1 MKPKALSIRAAL
13 IALSLVVLA
22 MLLAVGG
29 IGLRSVT
36 SLEGSVT
43 SSYKAAA
50 AARRQVEADVL
61 RGTIR
66 SDVLAALLAAEQ
78 SDYAA
83 IEEAGR
89 RLHADVGA
97 LEEAFAG
104 NAGQELGPAVGAAIE
119 SMRPALERYAT
130 NAKRIVGKLVGGYD
144 NITLLQIEF
153 MKDFSALETEMN
165 GLAARIEAEAASTR
179 AAAHDTMRFS
189 QWAIAAAVLL
199 AALLTAT
206 LCTLTYRHIVPPL
219 SALART
225 ANGIRA
231 SGDLTLRAP
240 SASDNEIGHAVEAF
254 NDLLE
259 NLQGIVRDVRASGSR
274 IAERSERLVDVSGI
288 ALDTSSSQNEA
299 AGAMAAT
306 VEELTMSIRQISEHA
321 REVASAA
328 TESGRLSRDGVSV
341 AGDASDAI
349 QRISAAVSSA
359 AASITALGKDAEAIS
374 SIVQAIKDIADQTN
388 LLALNAAIEAARAG
402 EQGRGFAVV
411 ADEVRKLAERTT
423 QSTQEIIGIVT
434 QIQSGTRNTVSS
446 MEDGVERVKS
456 GVGLAQAAG
465 EAIRQVADVAGSA
478 ARAVGEI
485 THALDEQNTAGQDI
499 ARNVE
504 QVADMASRNHAAA
517 VESASHARELAE
529 LSRALEGAVGRFKV

>member
-43 SSYKAAA
+43 SSYEAAA

-104 NAGQELGPAVGAAIE
+104 NTGQELGPAVGAAIE

-179 AAAHDTMRFS
+179 ATAHDTMRFS

-240 SASDNEIGHAVEAF
+240 SAGDNEIGHAVEAF

-274 IAERSERLVDVSGI
+274 IAERSARLVDVAGI

-306 VEELTMSIRQISEHA
+306 VEELTVSIRQISEHA

-529 LSRALEGAVGRFKV
+529 LSRALEGSVGRFKV

>member
-1 MKPKALSIRAAL
+1 MKAKALSIRAAL

-36 SLEGSVT
+36 SLEGSVAR
-43 SSYKAAA
+43 SHEAAA
-50 AARRQVEADVL
+50 AALRQVEADVV
-61 RGTIR
+61 RGTVR

-78 SDYAA
+78 DDYAA
-83 IEEAGR
+83 VEEAGR

-104 NAGQELGPAVGAAIE
+104 STRQELDPAVGAAVE
-119 SMRPALERYAT
+119 SMRPALERYTT

-144 NITLLQIEF
+144 DTAVLLIDF

-165 GLAARIEAEAASTR
+165 GLAAHIEAEAARTR
-179 AAAHDTMRFS
+179 ASAHETMRFS

-199 AALLTAT
+199 AAILTAA
-206 LCTLTYRHIVPPL
+206 LCMLTYRRIVPPL

-225 ANGIRA
+225 ANGIRT

-240 SASDNEIGHAVEAF
+240 SSGDNEIGHAVAAF

-259 NLQGIVRDVRASGSR
+259 NLQSIVREVRSNGSR
-274 IAERSERLVDVSGI
+274 IAERSARLVDVSGI

-299 AGAMAAT
+299 AGTMAAT
-306 VEELTMSIRQISEHA
+306 IEELTASIRQISEHA
-321 REVASAA
+321 REVASASA
-328 TESGRLSRDGVSV
+328 ESGRLSRDGVAV
-341 AGDASDAI
+341 ASDASDAI
-349 QRISAAVSSA
+349 QRIAAGVGSA
-359 AASITALGKDAEAIS
+359 AASIAALGKDAEAIS
-374 SIVQAIKDIADQTN
+374 SIVQAIKDIAEQTN

-434 QIQSGTRNTVSS
+434 QIQNGTRSTVSNV
-446 MEDGVERVKS
+446 EDGVRQVKS
-456 GVGLAQAAG
+456 GVALAQAAG
-465 EAIRQVADVAGSA
+465 EAIRQVADVAGTA

-485 THALDEQNTAGQDI
+485 THALDEQNSASQDI

-517 VESASHARELAE
+517 AESAGHARELAE
-529 LSRALEGAVGRFKV
+529 LSRALEGAVGRFRV